1 MKKRIFKML
10 SLGIKQF
17 SDPYYQGF
25 AAQLSFYFILSLVPI
40 VLLISQLLGFFLETS
55 IQDAV
60 GWLLNYVEGEV
71 ADQMEQLLSYRSA
84 GATNIVFFVIA
95 LWASS
100 RAQFSMMRIT
110 NFTFTD
116 GKSTG
121 RGYWR
126 ERFRAVRTMGFTLLV
141 IIVALVVLV
150 YGGKLLELLT
160 NNASLWLI
168 IRWPVALALYFMM
181 ISYNYYMLPSD
192 KVKFREIIPGSIFAS
207 VGLLLVTV
215 VYSKYTGTVASY
227 DILYG
232 SLATVVALMF
242 WFYFLAW
249 VLCLGVLF
257 NKVWMDTEDSTN

>member
-1 MKKRIFKML
+1 MKKRIFRMV

-40 VLLISQLLGFFLETS
+40 VLLISQLMGFFLETS
-55 IQDAV
+55 IEDAV
-60 GWLLNYVEGEV
+60 GWILGYVKGGLAVEI
-71 ADQMEQLLSYRSA
+71 EQLLSYKSA
-84 GATNIVFFVIA
+84 GAVNIIFLIIA
-95 LWASS
+95 LWAAS

-110 NFTFTD
+110 NFTFSE

-121 RGYWR
+121 KGY
-126 ERFRAVRTMGFTLLV
+126 FRDRLRAFKTMAFTLFV
-141 IIVALVVLV
+141 IIMALVVLV
-150 YGGKLLELLT
+150 YGGKLLNLLT
-160 NNASLWLI
+160 DNAEVWLFL
-168 IRWPVALALYFMM
+168 RWPVAYALYFLM
-181 ISYNYYMLPSD
+181 ISYNYYMLPSN

-207 VGLLLVTV
+207 IGLLIVTV
-215 VYSKYTGTVASY
+215 VYSAYTSTVVNY

-257 NKVWMDTEDSTN
+257 NKVWKDTEKPMV